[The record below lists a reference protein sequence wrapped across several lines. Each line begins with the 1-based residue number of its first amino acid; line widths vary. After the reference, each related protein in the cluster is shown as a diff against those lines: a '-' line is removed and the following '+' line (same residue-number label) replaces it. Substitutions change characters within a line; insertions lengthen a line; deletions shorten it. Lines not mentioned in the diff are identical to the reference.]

1 MKIQVINKTKNKID
15 VDKIVELSNNI
26 LSEENLLEKN
36 SYINIVITDDEE
48 MTEYN
53 KKFRNKDGPTDV
65 LSFEYGLNEETIGDI
80 VISYET
86 VARQAPEYNN
96 SMETELYLM
105 IIHGILHLLGYD
117 HEKNEKEAKIMF
129 DKQDYYSSKYIEEG

>member
-129 DKQDYYSSKYIEEG
+129 DKQDYYSGKYIEEG

>member
-1 MKIQVINKTKNKID
+1 

-36 SYINIVITDDEE
+36 SYINIVITDDEK
-48 MTEYN
+48 MTVYN
-53 KKFRNKDGPTDV
+53 RKFRNKDEPTDV

-86 VARQAPEYNN
+86 VARQAPEYSN
-96 SMETELYLM
+96 STETELYLM
-105 IIHGILHLLGYD
+105 IIHGILHILGYD
-117 HEKNEKEAKIMF
+117 HERNEKDAKIMF
-129 DKQDYYSSKYIEEG
+129 DKQDYYSNKYIEEG

>member
-1 MKIQVINKTKNKID
+1 MKIQVINRTKNKID

-80 VISYET
+80 VVSYET

-96 SMETELYLM
+96 SMKTELYLM

>member
-1 MKIQVINKTKNKID
+1 VKIQVINRTKNKID

-80 VISYET
+80 VVSYET

-96 SMETELYLM
+96 SIETELYLM

>member
-1 MKIQVINKTKNKID
+1 VKIQVINRTKNKID

-80 VISYET
+80 VVSYET

-96 SMETELYLM
+96 SMKTELYLM

>member
-1 MKIQVINKTKNKID
+1 VKIQVINRTKNKID

-96 SMETELYLM
+96 SIETELYLM

>member
-1 MKIQVINKTKNKID
+1 VKIQVINKTKNKID

>member
-1 MKIQVINKTKNKID
+1 MKIQVINRTKNKID

-129 DKQDYYSSKYIEEG
+129 DKQDYYSGKYIEEG

>member
-1 MKIQVINKTKNKID
+1 VKIQVINRTKNKID

-129 DKQDYYSSKYIEEG
+129 DKQDYYSGKYIEEG

>member
-1 MKIQVINKTKNKID
+1 VKIQVINRTKNKID

>member
-1 MKIQVINKTKNKID
+1 VINRTKNKID

-36 SYINIVITDDEE
+36 SYINIVITDDEK
-48 MTEYN
+48 MTVYN
-53 KKFRNKDGPTDV
+53 RKFRNKDEPTDV

-86 VARQAPEYNN
+86 VARQAPEYSN
-96 SMETELYLM
+96 STETELYLM
-105 IIHGILHLLGYD
+105 IIHGILHILGYD
-117 HEKNEKEAKIMF
+117 HERNEKDAKIMF
-129 DKQDYYSSKYIEEG
+129 DKQDYYSNKYIEEG

>member
-1 MKIQVINKTKNKID
+1 MKIQVINRTKNKID

>member
-1 MKIQVINKTKNKID
+1 VINRTKNKID
-15 VDKIVELSNNI
+15 VDKIVELSNDI

-36 SYINIVITDDEE
+36 SYINIVITDDEK
-48 MTEYN
+48 MTVYN
-53 KKFRNKDGPTDV
+53 RKFRNKDEPTDV

-96 SMETELYLM
+96 STETELYLM
-105 IIHGILHLLGYD
+105 IIHGILHILGYD
-117 HEKNEKEAKIMF
+117 HERNEKDAKIMF
-129 DKQDYYSSKYIEEG
+129 DKQDYYSNKYIEEG

>member
-1 MKIQVINKTKNKID
+1 MKIQVINRTKNKID

-80 VISYET
+80 VVSYET

>member
-1 MKIQVINKTKNKID
+1 
-15 VDKIVELSNNI
+15 
-26 LSEENLLEKN
+26 
-36 SYINIVITDDEE
+36 

-80 VISYET
+80 VVSYET

-96 SMETELYLM
+96 SMKTELYLM